1 MIAYWFGKAYW
12 FGNRYGEK
20 SDKIIFKIIIRKKK
34 KKKREK

>member
-1 MIAYWFGKAYW
+1 MIAYWFE
-12 FGNRYGEK
+12 NRYEEK

>member
-1 MIAYWFGKAYW
+1 MIACW